1 MDYRKELNDKQYE
14 AVVTTEGPVLILAGA
29 GSGKT
34 RVLTYRIAYL
44 VSECGVSPYNI
55 MAITFTNK
63 AAREMRERTEN
74 LLCGN
79 IGGMWL
85 NTFHSA
91 CGKILRSNAER
102 IGFTKNFV
110 IYDES
115 EVTTV
120 IKDCQRR
127 LNIDD
132 KRIPHGKIR
141 GIISKLKDEMMTPEQ
156 FESSIDSKNHDS
168 RMIAQVYKM
177 YMETLKKNNAMD
189 FDDMLLY
196 TIKLFNECP
205 DVLEYYQERFR
216 YIMID
221 EYQDTNRAQYV
232 FVSKLASKYHNLC
245 VVGDDD
251 QSIYSFRG
259 ADIRNI
265 LEFEK
270 ENKNCKV
277 IKLEQNYRSTQYI
290 LDAANKVISNNSAR
304 KSKNLWTAKGSG
316 DKIVHYTAYNQNE
329 EAEFVVRE
337 IKKGILSGD
346 MNYNDYA
353 VLYRANAL
361 SKNIEGALVRHNIPY
376 KIFGGFRFYDRAE
389 IKDLIAY
396 LRVFNNPAD
405 DTALRRIINVPKRG
419 IGATS
424 LSKAIEIAERE
435 DTTLFN
441 IMLSATEY
449 PELSRAAQKMVE
461 TAIRFSEIM
470 LKADEMSIP
479 DFVQCVLDETGMISA
494 YEQAEDQIEAQAK
507 IENLK
512 EFLSVAKEFENEQ
525 RNMGNDDIT
534 YAGFLEYV
542 SLSTD
547 TDTKA
552 AAGDDNNKVTLMT
565 VHSAKGLEFPVVFI
579 VGTEDGIFPSSRSI
593 EESADAVDEERRLC
607 YVAITRAMQK
617 LFILSTN
624 ERMLFGKTTRNM
636 PSRFLKEIPKECM
649 EEKGNVK
656 SEGFGGFGNSGAG
669 FGGGYSGYG
678 GAQGRGRPGFGS
690 DFESRQFEKANS
702 MLEKQFKAED
712 AYNKKIAA
720 LAGIGNK
727 KVSVSDNNNEYLKD
741 FDIGQR
747 VKHKKFGVGTVSKI
761 LGEGKNKTIEI
772 ILDEFGMKRLIIEYA
787 KLQNP

>member
-1 MDYRKELNDKQYE
+1 MDFKNELNDRQYE
-14 AVVTTEGPVLILAGA
+14 AVINTQGPVLILAGA

-44 VSECGVSPYNI
+44 VSECGVPAHNI

-63 AAREMRERTEN
+63 AAREMKERTEKI
-74 LLCGN
+74 LCGN

-91 CGKILRSNAER
+91 CGKILRAHAER
-102 IGFTKNFV
+102 IGFTKSFV
-110 IYDES
+110 IYDET

-132 KRIPHGKIR
+132 KRLPHGKIR
-141 GIISKLKDEMMTPEQ
+141 AVISKLKDEMVTPEH
-156 FESSIDSKNHDS
+156 FASSIDQKNFDS
-168 RMIAQVYKM
+168 RMYAECYKM

-196 TIKLFNECP
+196 TIKLFDECP
-205 DVLEYYQERFR
+205 DVLEYYQDRFR
-216 YIMID
+216 YIMVD
-221 EYQDTNRAQYV
+221 EYQDTNRIQYV
-232 FVSKLASKYHNLC
+232 FISKLAAKYHNLC

-290 LDAANKVISNNSAR
+290 LDAANKVISNNNSR
-304 KSKNLWTAKGSG
+304 KSKNLWTAKGNG

-329 EAEFVVRE
+329 EAEFIVRE
-337 IKKGILSGD
+337 IKKGISSGE
-346 MNYNDYA
+346 MNYSDYA
-353 VLYRANAL
+353 ILYRANAL
-361 SKNIEGALVRHNIPY
+361 SKNIENALVRHNVPY
-376 KIFGGFRFYDRAE
+376 KIYGGFRFYDRAE

-396 LRVFNNPAD
+396 LRVFNNPSD

-419 IGATS
+419 IGNTS
-424 LSKAIEIAERE
+424 VGKAIEIAERE
-435 DTTLFN
+435 NTSLFN
-441 IMLSATEY
+441 VMLMANEY
-449 PELSRAAQKMVE
+449 PELSRAAQKMMD
-461 TAIRFSEIM
+461 TAILFSAIM

-479 DFVQCVLDETGMISA
+479 DFVQCVLDDTGLLDS
-494 YEQAEDQIEAQAK
+494 YKNEDAEIEAQAK
-507 IENLK
+507 MENLK

-525 RNMGNDDIT
+525 REMGNDDIT

-552 AAGDDNNKVTLMT
+552 SIDDDNNKVTLMT

-579 VGTEDGIFPSSRSI
+579 VGAEEGIFPSSRSI
-593 EESADAVDEERRLC
+593 EESADAIDEERRLC

-617 LFILSTN
+617 LFILNTVD
-624 ERMLFGKTTRNM
+624 RMLYGKTSRNA
-636 PSRFLKEIPKECM
+636 PSRFIRELPRECI
-649 EEKGNVK
+649 EEMGASKNT
-656 SEGFGGFGNSGAG
+656 EFGGFN
-669 FGGGYSGYG
+669 GYG
-678 GAQGRGRPGFGS
+678 RMDTSSGMSFKGQRGFGS
-690 DFESRQFEKANS
+690 NFESRQYEQANK

-712 AYNKKIAA
+712 SYNSKLAA
-720 LAGIGNK
+720 LGGLKNK
-727 KVSVSDNNNEYLKD
+727 PNVTNAVGDYLKD
-741 FDIGQR
+741 FEIGQR
-747 VKHKKFGVGTVSKI
+747 VRHKKFGVGTVSKI
-761 LGEGKNKTIEI
+761 LGEGKNKTLEI
-772 ILDEFGMKRLIIEYA
+772 VFDECGMKRLIIEYA